1 MDFLKLRWTLK
12 DFLMSVHFE
21 VGVEFH
27 ISMARPSGRMLLE
40 ESGRSET
47 HRILGILAAFTSFE
61 KFMLSRTHQDM
72 SRVKMMGSSLLG
84 LYILGKEKTSLVQME
99 GHWFVWNQL
108 CFDWLIHKT
117 QAHGVRWMMNIWQ
130 GRFPVENLAE
140 DGYHGISPVKA
151 RCMMI
156 CDIWCKPLLR
166 WWMITT
172 FASWTGGVSS
182 QFLWTFSTVRI
193 LK

>member
-99 GHWFVWNQL
+99 GH
-108 CFDWLIHKT
+108 
-117 QAHGVRWMMNIWQ
+117 
-130 GRFPVENLAE
+130 
-140 DGYHGISPVKA
+140 
-151 RCMMI
+151 
-156 CDIWCKPLLR
+156 
-166 WWMITT
+166 
-172 FASWTGGVSS
+172 
-182 QFLWTFSTVRI
+182 
-193 LK
+193 